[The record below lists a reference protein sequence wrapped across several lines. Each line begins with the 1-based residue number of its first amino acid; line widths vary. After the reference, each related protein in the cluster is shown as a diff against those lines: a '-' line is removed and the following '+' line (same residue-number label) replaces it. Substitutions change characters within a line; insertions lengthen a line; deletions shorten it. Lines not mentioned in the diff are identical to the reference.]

1 MRVRF
6 IPAAIALACC
16 MVGVS
21 GCGLQSNGLY
31 IADGGSQ
38 KLSTGSGGDAAPVGS
53 SSGDDVDGA
62 GDPPP
67 DPDGS
72 ATSDADSMDAA
83 TGDPSDGSLQPPGDS
98 GPPNGGV
105 DAAPLTCHECA
116 ALKCPTQLAA
126 CGPGSNCIA
135 YRDCDLSCTGSG
147 NTCAKTCSTTYPGG
161 ESAFTALTVCDIPC
175 GGSCVAQVSFGT
187 P

>member
-1 MRVRF
+1 MRVRY

-31 IADGGSQ
+31 VADGGNQ
-38 KLSTGSGGDAAPVGS
+38 NISTGSGGDAAPRGS
-53 SSGDDVDGA
+53 SSGDD
-62 GDPPP
+62 
-67 DPDGS
+67 
-72 ATSDADSMDAA
+72 ADA
-83 TGDPSDGSLQPPGDS
+83 TGDPSDPDASATSDAESMDGAIVASPDGSFQAPGDS
-98 GPPNGGV
+98 GPPSGGA

-126 CGPGSNCIA
+126 CGPGSDCIG
-135 YRDCDLSCTGSG
+135 YRDCDLTCTGSG
-147 NTCAKTCSTTYPGG
+147 STCTKTCNTTYPGG
-161 ESAFTALTVCDIPC
+161 ESAFTALTVCDISC
-175 GGSCVAQVSFGT
+175 GGSCVAQISFGT